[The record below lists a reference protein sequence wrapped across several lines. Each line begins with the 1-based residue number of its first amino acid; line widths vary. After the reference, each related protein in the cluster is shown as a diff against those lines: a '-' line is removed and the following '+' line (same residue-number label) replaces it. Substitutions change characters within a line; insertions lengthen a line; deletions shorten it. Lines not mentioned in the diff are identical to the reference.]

1 MKRLSF
7 LHLRVCAALLMSA
20 TAAFAAPEVP
30 SRPTTSLTGLL
41 LRQSALIKAVT
52 PYVER
57 EDLPRL
63 LALRQLAT
71 RAHQTMTTQGAA
83 NMLTMQRLQEL
94 VIGFRFSKD
103 LFRQISTV
111 KTAQHVMEIQSIS
124 QQITDMTG
132 FDKSPY
138 TQITAS
144 VFGQIHKLTQDL
156 IDLPLPESLAA
167 KIRVLTPKLGRL
179 LALAGQGDHPQTF
192 RLATELLAAFRAL
205 YSEFDQIMAGQAA
218 FHIVLE
224 IQGLTEYYAEF
235 ARSDLGDAP

>member
-1 MKRLSF
+1 MKRRSF
-7 LHLRVCAALLMSA
+7 LNLGILATLLVAAP
-20 TAAFAAPEVP
+20 AFAAPEAP
-30 SRPTTSLTGLL
+30 GRPATSLAGLL
-41 LRQSALIKAVT
+41 LRQSALIKTVT

-63 LALRQLAT
+63 LALKQLAT
-71 RAHQTMTTQGAA
+71 RAHDVMRTYGSA

-103 LFRQISTV
+103 LFRQISTA
-111 KTAQHVMEIQSIS
+111 KTAQQLIEIQTIS

-144 VFGQIHKLTQDL
+144 VFGQIHKLTRDL
-156 IDLPLPESLAA
+156 MDLPLPDSLASRFHA
-167 KIRVLTPKLGRL
+167 LTPKLGRL

-192 RLATELLAAFRAL
+192 RLATELLGSLRAL
-205 YSEFDQIMAGQAA
+205 YPEFDQIMAGQAA

-235 ARSDLGDAP
+235 ARSDMGDAP